1 MTSNQQSQSDRIP
14 IDRWANGFNPLGHS
28 ILLLA
33 SCFSFSLLS
42 SGIAVQAQERL
53 PEPRIF
59 GDELAPPTPPS
70 SLPTFGF
77 PSSSPSPLPPPAGRE
92 FNYQAPPPPQP
103 SRTPA
108 PTASFYRVDIYGDS
122 PRLLAQ
128 VQQVAPDAFVREGEG
143 VIQAGVFSDPTN
155 ARTRVRDLEARGL
168 RARITTV
175 AVGSG
180 VGTERP
186 SQRFSD
192 RAYFVV
198 IPGASQNLPD
208 IAARIA
214 QLGISQRAVTQRS
227 EPLGAHVAV
236 GPFSERGE
244 AERWNSYFRSA
255 GFDARIYFGR

>member
-14 IDRWANGFNPLGHS
+14 HGNRANGFNPFQRP
-28 ILLLA
+28 ILLLT
-33 SCFSFSLLS
+33 SCFGLLSLLS
-42 SGIAVQAQERL
+42 SGMMAQAQERL

-70 SLPTFGF
+70 SLPTFGSP
-77 PSSSPSPLPPPAGRE
+77 PSSPLPPPAGRE

-103 SRTPA
+103 SRPLA
-108 PTASFYRVDIYGDS
+108 PTANFYRVDIYGDS

-128 VQQVAPDAFVREGEG
+128 VQQIAPDAFVRQGEG

-180 VGTERP
+180 AVTDRP

-192 RAYFVV
+192 RAYFVI
-198 IPGASQNLPD
+198 IPGESQNLPD

-214 QLGISQRAVTQRS
+214 QLGISQRAVTRRD
-227 EPLGAHVAV
+227 EPRGAHVAV
-236 GPFSERGE
+236 GPFSGRGE